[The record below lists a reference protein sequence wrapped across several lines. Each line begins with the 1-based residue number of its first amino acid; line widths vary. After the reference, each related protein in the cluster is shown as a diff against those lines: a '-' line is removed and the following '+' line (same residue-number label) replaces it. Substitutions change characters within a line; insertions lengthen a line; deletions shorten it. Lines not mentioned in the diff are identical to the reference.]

1 MRIGLNMPNFA
12 EFADPAVAV
21 SLAVEA
27 ERAGW
32 DGMFIWD
39 HINIFGEMPVPLAD
53 PWVLLAAMAQAT
65 RKIAI
70 GPMVTPLPR
79 RRPWVLARQTAT
91 LDRLSNGRLVMGV
104 GLGLPADTEFA
115 AFGEDPDIRVRA
127 EKLDEGLE
135 ILTGLWSG
143 EPFEFSGQH
152 YNVARTRFAP
162 TPVQMP
168 RPPIIVAGTWP
179 RQAPLRRAARWDGY
193 FPLRLRPDGEAD
205 PLTAGRRGRDARPT
219 RGVARRT
226 TRGDRRVGGS
236 HAGPA
241 GFAAARSPRGSR
253 HDVVHGRAGHP
264 ADDNR
269 SGPGSRED
277 GPATARHRRR
287 VTLPRSGAGGRG
299 PILGEPRRSSFPA
312 ISSLEEPD
320 SWIAPARKPAS
331 PHPPSPPQAV
341 RRET

>member
-53 PWVLLAAMAQAT
+53 PWVLLAAIAQAT
-65 RKIAI
+65 SKIAI

-135 ILTGLWSG
+135 ILTGLWTG

-152 YNVARTRFAP
+152 YKVARTRFAP
-162 TPVQMP
+162 SPVQMP

-179 RQAPLRRAARWDGY
+179 RPAPLRRAARWDGY

-205 PLTAGRRGRDARPT
+205 PLTPEDVAEMRGQLEELRGGRRAEIVVSEEATPAALDSRRLEALAEAGMTWFMDGLGT
-219 RGVARRT
+219 RQMTIEAVL
-226 TRGDRRVGGS
+226 DRVKVG
-236 HAGPA
+236 
-241 GFAAARSPRGSR
+241 
-253 HDVVHGRAGHP
+253 
-264 ADDNR
+264 
-269 SGPGSRED
+269 
-277 GPATARHRRR
+277 
-287 VTLPRSGAGGRG
+287 
-299 PILGEPRRSSFPA
+299 
-312 ISSLEEPD
+312 
-320 SWIAPARKPAS
+320 
-331 PHPPSPPQAV
+331 PPQLAS
-341 RRET
+341 RGG